1 MKVKESLSV
10 YQTPSHVI
18 PAKTSAKMKLQYLS
32 MPHLLYPFVRSIWL
46 ICWAGVWSK
55 IKKIEAVSFPAT
67 RTRSCERERSV
78 LGLHSRQDVS

>member
-46 ICWAGVWSK
+46 ICWAGVW
-55 IKKIEAVSFPAT
+55 FTAT

-78 LGLHSRQDVS
+78 LGLRSRQDVS